1 MCTLNAGTMTEEVRR
16 AAECIDSG
24 GVILYPTD
32 TIWGIGCNAKNRDAV
47 DRIYRIKQ
55 RSDHKS
61 MLVLMDGIGMLG
73 DYLDQVPE
81 QAIKILDSALKPTTI
96 IYPGASFLAENLLA
110 EDGSVGIRLTSDPF
124 CRQLIEL
131 TGLPIVS
138 SSANISGLPS
148 PSLFSEIGSEI
159 KAQVDYVVNW
169 RQEELEPASPS
180 AIIKLGKEGD
190 ITILR
195 P

>member
-1 MCTLNAGTMTEEVRR
+1 
-16 AAECIDSG
+16 
-24 GVILYPTD
+24 
-32 TIWGIGCNAKNRDAV
+32 
-47 DRIYRIKQ
+47 
-55 RSDHKS
+55 
-61 MLVLMDGIGMLG
+61 MLVLMNGIGMLE

-81 QAIKILDSALKPTTI
+81 QALKVLNSALKPTTI
-96 IYPGASFLAENLLA
+96 IYPGARYLADNLLA

-124 CRQLIEL
+124 CLQLIEL

-138 SSANISGLPS
+138 TSANISGSPS
-148 PSLFSEIGSEI
+148 PSLFSEMGAEI
-159 KAQVDYVVNW
+159 KGLVDYVVNW

-190 ITILR
+190 ITVLR